1 MAVKNEIGNK
11 YGRLT
16 VIERAENTPRGE
28 AQWLCKC
35 DCGNTGI
42 FLGTNLRRGNTK
54 SCGCLQREKARESKL
69 IDEVGNRY
77 GRLTVIERAENT
89 PDRKAQWLCK
99 CDCGNTGIFQGTKL
113 RSGHTKSCGCLQR
126 EKTREINFINEVGNR
141 YGKLTVLER
150 AESTPQGDAQ

>member
-1 MAVKNEIGNK
+1 MAVKNEI
-11 YGRLT
+11 
-16 VIERAENTPRGE
+16 
-28 AQWLCKC
+28 
-35 DCGNTGI
+35 
-42 FLGTNLRRGNTK
+42 
-54 SCGCLQREKARESKL
+54 
-69 IDEVGNRY
+69 GNRY

-126 EKTREINFINEVGNR
+126 EKAREINFINEVGNR